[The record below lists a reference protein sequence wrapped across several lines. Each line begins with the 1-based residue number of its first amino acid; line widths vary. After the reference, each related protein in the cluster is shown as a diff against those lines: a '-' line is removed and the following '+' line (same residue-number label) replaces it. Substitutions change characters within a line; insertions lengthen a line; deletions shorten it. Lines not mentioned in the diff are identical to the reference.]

1 MSYLRDKSSQFLI
14 LPCITEFWSTE
25 NEYDQA
31 QLIVLRVLYSL
42 RLSLH
47 YSTLFNVALFFSTI
61 LLGVPLIVIMTWML
75 QKAKKNVQRKIDF
88 WTNITEIEKLMKC
101 ELLEFKK
108 KQKKMEEK
116 RDKKLLK
123 KSQAKKMF

>member
-1 MSYLRDKSSQFLI
+1 VSYLRDKSSQYLI

>member
-1 MSYLRDKSSQFLI
+1 MSYLRDKSSQYLI